1 MFRLGLRLTLQG
13 GREAL
18 IRLALTAVAV
28 AIGVGLLLSVFAD
41 FHAYQVSS
49 GRECWECTQ
58 PAAAGGSAATKELW
72 NDSTDF
78 YQGQTIERLDL
89 AALGP
94 KAPVPPGIS
103 RLPGPGQ
110 FYASPALAALL
121 RTVPRDELGAR
132 FPGTQAGTIGPQAL
146 SGPGELAIFIG
157 YQPAQL
163 AALPNTMT
171 VDKIAT
177 GEPQQVFSP
186 YFKVAFIVGALAV
199 LFPMLI
205 LIGTATR
212 LAAARR
218 EERFAAMRLVG
229 ATPRQISAI
238 ASIEAFVSALIGV
251 VLGIGI
257 FAAVRP
263 ALANASFLGTQYF
276 ADNVTP
282 TALGYVGML
291 VVVPVAAAVAAL
303 ISLRRVRISPLGV
316 TRRATPPTPS
326 VWRLAPLVAGIA
338 LFLFGLHITTTKTIG
353 APTFPGLL
361 VILIGLVVA
370 GPWLTVQAARV
381 FAALVKG
388 ASPLLAAR
396 RLADNPKAAF
406 RSVTGLVLA
415 VFLGT
420 IVAALV
426 PTLDSLTATPSAQ
439 ALTNVL
445 ADTFSAGP
453 GAYLAPAPPSPG
465 AGPHAGHGARRTG
478 PKARLSQ
485 PPPAAAAAALGI
497 PPAAAATLLR
507 QLRAFRGATVF
518 PLYSTPQSD
527 RHDAQDGYFA
537 IVSCATLRQLSVL
550 GRCAPGATAVAANDQ
565 SLFSDNPRFS
575 TQSFVN
581 QSNPAVPAGF
591 SRLSLGAVLVKVN
604 DAATLE
610 RVRTFLA
617 VHTAQYPDQQPP
629 AKTFGESVQIRT
641 ARAATAQRL
650 FYIAVALTLLV
661 AGCSLAVA
669 IGGSMVERKRPF
681 GLLRVSGTPVGALYR
696 VVLLEGVLPLA
707 AATVIA
713 AGTAYALV
721 VLAVGKIAPKGTP
734 TPVLGHVY
742 YLTLGTGLLVSLLV
756 IVITMPLLGR
766 ITGPAQARFE

>member
-1 MFRLGLRLTLQG
+1 MFRLGMRLTLQG

-18 IRLALTAVAV
+18 IRLVLTAVAV
-28 AIGVGLLLSVFAD
+28 AIGVGLLLSVLAD

-49 GRECWECTQ
+49 GRQCWECTQ
-58 PAAAGGSAATKELW
+58 PAPAGGSAATKEVW

-78 YQGQTIERLDL
+78 YQGQTIERLDV
-89 AALGP
+89 AALGSR
-94 KAPVPPGIS
+94 APVPPGIS

-132 FPGTQAGTIGPQAL
+132 FPGTQIGTIGPQAL
-146 SGPGELAIFIG
+146 SGPDELAIFIG

-171 VDKIAT
+171 VDRIAT
-177 GEPQQVFSP
+177 AEPQQVFSP

-212 LAAARR
+212 LAASRR

-229 ATPRQISAI
+229 ATPRQISVI
-238 ASIEAFVSALIGV
+238 ASIEAFVSGLIGV

-263 ALANASFLGTQYF
+263 ALANASFLGTRYF
-276 ADNVTP
+276 ADTVTP
-282 TALGYVGML
+282 TAAGYVGML

-303 ISLRRVRISPLGV
+303 VSLRRVRISPLGV
-316 TRRATPPTPS
+316 TRRATPPAPS
-326 VWRLAPLVAGIA
+326 VWRLVPLVAGIA
-338 LFLFGLHITTTKTIG
+338 LFLFGLHVTNTKTIG

-370 GPWLTVQAARV
+370 GPWLTAAAARV

-426 PTLDSLTATPSAQ
+426 PTLDSLSATPSAR
-439 ALTNVL
+439 ALNNVL
-445 ADTFSAGP
+445 LATFPAGP
-453 GAYLAPAPPSPG
+453 AVFIGPGPGPG
-465 AGPHAGHGARRTG
+465 AGPHAGHGGHGTG
-478 PKARLSQ
+478 PKARRSQ
-485 PPPAAAAAALGI
+485 PPPAAAAAVLGI
-497 PPAAAATLLR
+497 APRAAAALLS
-507 QLRAFRGATVF
+507 QLRTFKGASVF
-518 PLYSTPQSD
+518 PIYSNPQLAD
-527 RHDAQDGYFA
+527 PRYQGMYFN
-537 IVSCATLRQLSVL
+537 IVSCSTFRQLSVL
-550 GRCAPGATAVAANDQ
+550 GHCAPGAKAVEANDQ
-565 SLFSDNPRFS
+565 SLSSDNPRFS
-575 TQSFVN
+575 TQAFVN
-581 QSNPAVPAGF
+581 PSNPAVSADF
-591 SRLSLGAVLVKVN
+591 SRLSLQAVLVKVN

-617 VHTAQYPDQQPP
+617 VHAAQYPEQDPP

-681 GLLRVSGTPVGALYR
+681 SLLRVSGTPVGALYR

-707 AATVIA
+707 AATVVA

-756 IVITMPLLGR
+756 IVVTMPLLGR